1 VVSFFLVFKTLQFRD
16 SFLKALGADKT
27 LGVKELASTLEHTVF
42 PPQSLPTGRT
52 ELVVELHFF
61 VVFSRP
67 YL

>member
-1 VVSFFLVFKTLQFRD
+1 MWYFFCSFQNLAISRH
-16 SFLKALGADKT
+16 FLKALGADKT

-67 YL
+67 NL